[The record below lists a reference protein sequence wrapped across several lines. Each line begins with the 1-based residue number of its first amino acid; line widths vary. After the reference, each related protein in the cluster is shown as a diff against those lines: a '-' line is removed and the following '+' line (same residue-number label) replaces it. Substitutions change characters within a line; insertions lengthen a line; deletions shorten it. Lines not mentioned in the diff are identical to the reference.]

1 MFLVGDIGNTE
12 TKICL
17 LNNRYKKIKK
27 ITLNTQEL
35 SMKYLTQKTLLIK
48 KNLKYVEKILFSS
61 VVPDKYEVIKKFLK
75 IKTKKKSLEIKELNL
90 KKIINI
96 NVNTRQIGSDRLANA
111 IGVFKRNKNYIII
124 DFGTATTFDV
134 VKSNNYIGGVIAPG
148 VQTSL
153 SNLSSK
159 ASLIP
164 NIRLKKI
171 KKILGKNTNNSVI
184 SGFYWGYIGLINK
197 IIFLIKKETKINFK
211 IILTGGLAHIFKN
224 SFDYKI
230 NLNKDVTLNGI
241 IKVVKLLN

>member
-27 ITLNTQEL
+27 ITLNTQKL
-35 SMKYLTQKTLLIK
+35 SIKYLTQKTLLIK
-48 KNLKYVEKILFSS
+48 KNFKNVEKLLFSS
-61 VVPDKYEVIKKFLK
+61 VVPDKYKVINKFFK
-75 IKTKKKSLEIKELNL
+75 IKTKKNSFEIKELNL
-90 KKIINI
+90 NKIINI
-96 NVNTRQIGSDRLANA
+96 KVNKKQIGSDRLANA
-111 IGVFKRNKNYIII
+111 ISVFKKYKNYIII

-153 SNLSSK
+153 NNLSSK

-164 NIRLKKI
+164 NIKLKKI

-197 IIFLIKKETKINFK
+197 IIFLIKRETKINFK
-211 IILTGGLAHIFKN
+211 IIVTGGLAHIFKN

-230 NLNKDVTLNGI
+230 NLNKDITLNGI
-241 IKVVKLLN
+241 IKLVRLLN

>member
-27 ITLNTQEL
+27 ITLNTQKL
-35 SMKYLTQKTLLIK
+35 SMKYLTHKTLLIK
-48 KNLKYVEKILFSS
+48 KNFKNVEKLLFSS
-61 VVPDKYEVIKKFLK
+61 VVPDKYEVIKKFFK
-75 IKTKKKSLEIKELNL
+75 IKTKKNSFEIKELNL
-90 KKIINI
+90 NKIINI
-96 NVNTRQIGSDRLANA
+96 KVNKKQIGSDRLANA
-111 IGVFKRNKNYIII
+111 ISVFKKYKNYIII

-153 SNLSSK
+153 NNLSSK

-164 NIRLKKI
+164 NIKLKKI

-197 IIFLIKKETKINFK
+197 IIFLISPI
-211 IILTGGLAHIFKN
+211 
-224 SFDYKI
+224 
-230 NLNKDVTLNGI
+230 
-241 IKVVKLLN
+241 

>member
-27 ITLNTQEL
+27 ITLNTQKL
-35 SMKYLTQKTLLIK
+35 SMKYLTHKTLLIK
-48 KNLKYVEKILFSS
+48 KNFKNVEKLLFSS
-61 VVPDKYEVIKKFLK
+61 VVPDKYKVIKKFFK
-75 IKTKKKSLEIKELNL
+75 IKTKKNFFEIKELNL
-90 KKIINI
+90 NKIINI
-96 NVNTRQIGSDRLANA
+96 KVNKKQIGSDRLANA
-111 IGVFKRNKNYIII
+111 ISVFKKYKNYIII

-153 SNLSSK
+153 NNLSSK

-164 NIRLKKI
+164 NIKLKKI

-197 IIFLIKKETKINFK
+197 IIFLIKRETKINFK
-211 IILTGGLAHIFKN
+211 IIVTGGLAHIFKN

-230 NLNKDVTLNGI
+230 NLNKDITLNGI
-241 IKVVKLLN
+241 IKLVRLLN

>member
-27 ITLNTQEL
+27 ITLNTQKL
-35 SMKYLTQKTLLIK
+35 SMKYLTHKTLLIK
-48 KNLKYVEKILFSS
+48 KNFKNVEKLLFSS
-61 VVPDKYEVIKKFLK
+61 VVPDKYEVIKKFFK
-75 IKTKKKSLEIKELNL
+75 IKTKKNSFEIKELNL
-90 KKIINI
+90 NKIINI
-96 NVNTRQIGSDRLANA
+96 KVNKKQIGSDRLANA
-111 IGVFKRNKNYIII
+111 IGVFKKDKNYIII

-153 SNLSSK
+153 NNLSRK

-164 NIRLKKI
+164 NIKLKKI

-197 IIFLIKKETKINFK
+197 IIFLIKRETKKNFK
-211 IILTGGLAHIFKN
+211 IIVTGGLAHIFKN

-230 NLNKDVTLNGI
+230 NLNKDITLNGI
-241 IKVVKLLN
+241 IKLVRLLN

>member
-27 ITLNTQEL
+27 ITLNTQKL
-35 SMKYLTQKTLLIK
+35 SMKYLTHKTLLIK
-48 KNLKYVEKILFSS
+48 KNFKNVEKLLFSS
-61 VVPDKYEVIKKFLK
+61 VVPDKYEVIKKFFK
-75 IKTKKKSLEIKELNL
+75 IKTKKNSFEIKELNL
-90 KKIINI
+90 NKIINI
-96 NVNTRQIGSDRLANA
+96 KVNKKQIGSDRLANA
-111 IGVFKRNKNYIII
+111 IGVFKKDKNYIII

-153 SNLSSK
+153 NNLSSK

-164 NIRLKKI
+164 NIKLKKI

-197 IIFLIKKETKINFK
+197 IIFLIKRETKINFK
-211 IILTGGLAHIFKN
+211 IIVTGGLAHIFKN

-230 NLNKDVTLNGI
+230 NLNKDITLNGI
-241 IKVVKLLN
+241 IKLVRLLN

>member
-27 ITLNTQEL
+27 ITLNTRKL
-35 SMKYLTQKTLLIK
+35 SMKYLTHKTLLIK
-48 KNLKYVEKILFSS
+48 KNFKNVEKLLFSS
-61 VVPDKYEVIKKFLK
+61 VVPDKYEVIKKFFK
-75 IKTKKKSLEIKELNL
+75 IKTKKNSFEIKELNL
-90 KKIINI
+90 NKIINI
-96 NVNTRQIGSDRLANA
+96 KVNKKQIGSDRLANA
-111 IGVFKRNKNYIII
+111 ISVFKKYKNYIII

-153 SNLSSK
+153 NNLSSK

-164 NIRLKKI
+164 NIKLKKI

-197 IIFLIKKETKINFK
+197 IIFLIKRETKINFK
-211 IILTGGLAHIFKN
+211 IIVTGGLAHIFKN

-230 NLNKDVTLNGI
+230 NLNKDITLNGI
-241 IKVVKLLN
+241 IKLVRLLN

>member
-1 MFLVGDIGNTE
+1 MN
-12 TKICL
+12 
-17 LNNRYKKIKK
+17 
-27 ITLNTQEL
+27 
-35 SMKYLTQKTLLIK
+35 YLMYKTLLIK
-48 KNLKYVEKILFSS
+48 KNFKNIEKILFSS
-61 VVPDKYEVIKKFLK
+61 VVPDKYKVIKNFFK
-75 IKTKKKSLEIKELNL
+75 IQTKKKSFEIKELNL
-90 KKIINI
+90 NKIINI
-96 NVNTRQIGSDRLANA
+96 KVNKRQIGSDRLANA
-111 IGVFKRNKNYIII
+111 IGIFQKNKNYIII

-153 SNLSSK
+153 NNLSSK

-164 NIRLKKI
+164 NIKLKKI

-211 IILTGGLAHIFKN
+211 IIVTGGLAHIFKN
-224 SFDYKI
+224 SFDYNV

>member
-27 ITLNTQEL
+27 ITLNTQKI
-35 SMKYLTQKTLLIK
+35 SMKYLTHKTLLIK
-48 KNLKYVEKILFSS
+48 KNFKNVEKLLFSS
-61 VVPDKYEVIKKFLK
+61 VVPDKYEVIKKFFK
-75 IKTKKKSLEIKELNL
+75 IKTKKNSFEIKELNL
-90 KKIINI
+90 NKIINI
-96 NVNTRQIGSDRLANA
+96 KVNKKQIGSDRLANA
-111 IGVFKRNKNYIII
+111 IGVFKKDKNYIII

-153 SNLSSK
+153 NNLSSK

-164 NIRLKKI
+164 NIKLKKI

-197 IIFLIKKETKINFK
+197 IIFLIKRETKINFK
-211 IILTGGLAHIFKN
+211 IIVTGGLAHIFKN

-230 NLNKDVTLNGI
+230 NLNKDITLNGI
-241 IKVVKLLN
+241 IKLVRLLN

>member
-27 ITLNTQEL
+27 ITLNTQKL
-35 SMKYLTQKTLLIK
+35 SIKYLTQKTLLIK
-48 KNLKYVEKILFSS
+48 KNFKNIEKLLFSS
-61 VVPDKYEVIKKFLK
+61 VVPDKYKVIKNFFK
-75 IKTKKKSLEIKELNL
+75 IKTKKNSFEIKELNL
-90 KKIINI
+90 NKIINI
-96 NVNTRQIGSDRLANA
+96 KVNKKQIGSDRLANA
-111 IGVFKRNKNYIII
+111 ISVFKKYKNYIII

-153 SNLSSK
+153 NNLSSK

-164 NIRLKKI
+164 NIKLKKI

-197 IIFLIKKETKINFK
+197 IIFLIKRETKINFK
-211 IILTGGLAHIFKN
+211 IIVTGGLAYIFKN

-230 NLNKDVTLNGI
+230 NLNKDITLNGI
-241 IKVVKLLN
+241 IKLVRLLN

>member
-27 ITLNTQEL
+27 ITLNTQKL
-35 SMKYLTQKTLLIK
+35 SMKYLTHKTLLIK
-48 KNLKYVEKILFSS
+48 KNFKNVEKLLFSS
-61 VVPDKYEVIKKFLK
+61 VVPDKYKVIKKFFK
-75 IKTKKKSLEIKELNL
+75 IKTKKNFFKIKELNL
-90 KKIINI
+90 NKIINI
-96 NVNTRQIGSDRLANA
+96 KVNKKQIGSDRLANA
-111 IGVFKRNKNYIII
+111 ISVFKKYKNYIII

-153 SNLSSK
+153 NNLSSK

-164 NIRLKKI
+164 NIKLKKI

-197 IIFLIKKETKINFK
+197 IIFLIKRETKINFK
-211 IILTGGLAHIFKN
+211 IIVTGGLAHIFKN

-230 NLNKDVTLNGI
+230 NLNKDITLNGI
-241 IKVVKLLN
+241 IKLVRLLN

>member
-1 MFLVGDIGNTE
+1 MFIVGDIGNTE

-17 LNNRYKKIKK
+17 LNNRYKKINK
-27 ITLNTQEL
+27 ITLNTQKL
-35 SMKYLTQKTLLIK
+35 SMKYLMSKTLLIK
-48 KNLKYVEKILFSS
+48 KNFKNVEKILFSS
-61 VVPDKYEVIKKFLK
+61 VVPDKFKVIKKFFK
-75 IKTKKKSLEIKELNL
+75 IKTKKKSFEIKEINL
-90 KKIINI
+90 SKLINI
-96 NVNTRQIGSDRLANA
+96 KVNKKQIGSDRLANA
-111 IGVFKRNKNYIII
+111 IGISKKYKNYIII

-134 VKSNNYIGGVIAPG
+134 IRSNNYIGGVIAPG

-153 SNLSSK
+153 NNLSNK

-197 IIFLIKKETKINFK
+197 IIFLIKKETKKNFR
-211 IILTGGLAHIFKN
+211 IILTGGLAYLFKN

>member
-27 ITLNTQEL
+27 ITLNTQKL
-35 SMKYLTQKTLLIK
+35 SMKYLTHKTLLIK
-48 KNLKYVEKILFSS
+48 KNFKNVEKLLFSS
-61 VVPDKYEVIKKFLK
+61 VVPDKYKVIKKFFK
-75 IKTKKKSLEIKELNL
+75 IKTKKNYFEIKKLNL
-90 KKIINI
+90 NKIINI
-96 NVNTRQIGSDRLANA
+96 KVNKKQIGSDRLANA
-111 IGVFKRNKNYIII
+111 ISVFKKYKNYIII

-153 SNLSSK
+153 NNLSSK

-164 NIRLKKI
+164 NIKLKKI

-197 IIFLIKKETKINFK
+197 IIFLIKRETKINFK
-211 IILTGGLAHIFKN
+211 IIVTGGLAHIFKN

-230 NLNKDVTLNGI
+230 NLNKDITLNGI
-241 IKVVKLLN
+241 IKLVRLLN

>member
-17 LNNRYKKIKK
+17 LNNRYKQIKK
-27 ITLNTQEL
+27 ITLNTQKL
-35 SMKYLTQKTLLIK
+35 SMKYLTHKTLLIK
-48 KNLKYVEKILFSS
+48 KNFKNVEKLLFSS
-61 VVPDKYEVIKKFLK
+61 VVPDKYKVIKKFFK
-75 IKTKKKSLEIKELNL
+75 IKTKKNSFEIKELNL
-90 KKIINI
+90 NKIINI
-96 NVNTRQIGSDRLANA
+96 KVNKKQIGSDRLANA
-111 IGVFKRNKNYIII
+111 IGVFKKDKNYIII

-153 SNLSSK
+153 NNQSSK

-164 NIRLKKI
+164 NIKLKKI

-197 IIFLIKKETKINFK
+197 IIFLIKRETKINFK
-211 IILTGGLAHIFKN
+211 IIVTGGLAHIFKN

-230 NLNKDVTLNGI
+230 NLNKDITLNGI
-241 IKVVKLLN
+241 IKLVRLLN

>member
-1 MFLVGDIGNTE
+1 MFLIGDIGNTE

-27 ITLNTQEL
+27 ITLNTQKL
-35 SMKYLTQKTLLIK
+35 SMEYLTYKTLLIK
-48 KNLKYVEKILFSS
+48 KNFKYVEKILFSS
-61 VVPDKYEVIKKFLK
+61 VVPDKYKVIKKFLK

-90 KKIINI
+90 KKIINVK
-96 NVNTRQIGSDRLANA
+96 VNKRQIGSDRLVNA
-111 IGVFKRNKNYIII
+111 IGVFKKDKNYIII

-153 SNLSSK
+153 NNLSSK

>member
-27 ITLNTQEL
+27 ITLNTQKL
-35 SMKYLTQKTLLIK
+35 SMKYLTHKTLLIK
-48 KNLKYVEKILFSS
+48 KNLSYVEKILFSS
-61 VVPDKYEVIKKFLK
+61 VVPDKYKVIKKFLK

-90 KKIINI
+90 KKIIKI
-96 NVNTRQIGSDRLANA
+96 NVNKKQIGSDRLANA
-111 IGVFKRNKNYIII
+111 IGIFKTHKNYIII

-148 VQTSL
+148 IQTSL
-153 SNLSSK
+153 NNLSIK

-164 NIRLKKI
+164 NIRLTKI
-171 KKILGKNTNNSVI
+171 KKILGKNTNNSVK
-184 SGFYWGYIGLINK
+184 SGFYWGYVGLINK

-241 IKVVKLLN
+241 IKVLKLLN

>member
-27 ITLNTQEL
+27 ITLNTQKL
-35 SMKYLTQKTLLIK
+35 SMKYLTHKTLLIK
-48 KNLKYVEKILFSS
+48 KNFKNVEKLLFSS
-61 VVPDKYEVIKKFLK
+61 VVPDKYEVIKKFFK
-75 IKTKKKSLEIKELNL
+75 IKTKKNSFEIKELNL
-90 KKIINI
+90 NKIINI
-96 NVNTRQIGSDRLANA
+96 KVNKKQIGSDRLANA
-111 IGVFKRNKNYIII
+111 ISVFKKYKNYIII

-153 SNLSSK
+153 NNLSSK

-164 NIRLKKI
+164 NIKLKKI

-197 IIFLIKKETKINFK
+197 IIFLIKRETKINFK
-211 IILTGGLAHIFKN
+211 IIVTGGLAHIFKN

-230 NLNKDVTLNGI
+230 NLNKDITLNGI
-241 IKVVKLLN
+241 IKLVRLLN

>member
-17 LNNRYKKIKK
+17 LNKRYKKIKK
-27 ITLNTQEL
+27 ITLSTQKL
-35 SMKYLTQKTLLIK
+35 SMKYLAHKTLLIK
-48 KNLKYVEKILFSS
+48 KNFINVEKLLFSS
-61 VVPDKYEVIKKFLK
+61 VVPDKYVVIKKFFK
-75 IKTKKKSLEIKELNL
+75 IKTKKNSFEIKELNL
-90 KKIINI
+90 NKIINI
-96 NVNTRQIGSDRLANA
+96 KVNKKQIGSDRLANA
-111 IGVFKRNKNYIII
+111 ISVFKKYKNYIII

-153 SNLSSK
+153 NNLSRK

-164 NIRLKKI
+164 NIKLKKI

-197 IIFLIKKETKINFK
+197 IIFLIKRETKINFK
-211 IILTGGLAHIFKN
+211 IIVTGGLAHIFKN

-230 NLNKDVTLNGI
+230 NLNKDITLNGI
-241 IKVVKLLN
+241 IKLVRLLN